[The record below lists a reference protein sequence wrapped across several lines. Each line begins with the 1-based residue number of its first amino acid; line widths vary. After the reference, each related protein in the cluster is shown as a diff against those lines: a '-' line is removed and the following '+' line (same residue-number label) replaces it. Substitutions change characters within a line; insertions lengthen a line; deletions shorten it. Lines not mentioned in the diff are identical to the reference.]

1 MEKTVA
7 ILATMD
13 TKGAE
18 SNFIREEIQKL
29 GGTALLIDMGVM
41 GKSDFPVDHTKEQ
54 VAQSGGS
61 KLEDLLNNPSREKT
75 SEVMVKGSLSLLQQL
90 IAEGK
95 IQALLS
101 LGGTQGTNN
110 ATQVMQQLPYGFP
123 KIMVSTMASG
133 DTSALVG
140 IKDITMMFSVSDI
153 LGLNAFTETIL
164 ANAAGAAYGMALA
177 AKQRDFKSE
186 KPIIGISNLGVLTQ
200 GTMKAIEMFREK
212 GYECLVFHAIGAGG
226 TAMEQMMKEGI
237 IKAVF
242 DFGMG
247 DIADAV
253 HEGLRAADKDR
264 LTVAGK
270 LGLPQ
275 VVVPGGIDHLGII
288 LDEPNTVPDKY
299 KDHLYSYH
307 NPVIFVPRTNSEEI
321 TAIMK
326 DIARR
331 LQHTKDKTVFM
342 LPTLGVSSYSRD
354 GGALVDKESDKAL
367 QKAVK
372 EFLPDNIRL
381 IEMENNAEDEAF
393 VRKAVD
399 TLVALIES

>member
-1 MEKTVA
+1 MKKTVA

-29 GGTALLIDMGVM
+29 GGTALLMDMGVM
-41 GKSDFPVDHTKEQ
+41 KKPDFPVDYTQEQ

-61 KLEDLLNNPSREKT
+61 TREDLLNNPSREKT

-133 DTSALVG
+133 DTSAFVG

-177 AKQRDFKSE
+177 AKQIDFKSE

-200 GTMKAIEMFREK
+200 GTIKAIEMFREK

-253 HEGLRAADKDR
+253 HEGLRAADRDR

-288 LDEPNTVPDKY
+288 LDEPNAVPDKY
-299 KDHLYSYH
+299 KNHLYSYH

-331 LQHTKDKTVFM
+331 LQHAKDKTVFM

-372 EFLPDNIRL
+372 EFLPDSIKL
-381 IEMENNAEDEAF
+381 IEMENNAEDEEF

-399 TLVALIES
+399 TLVELIEG